1 MHRTLET
8 LGRIV
13 ASSSNLATY
22 SESTS
27 KILALGS
34 AVALG
39 RLFHGYEKE
48 QESGA
53 AVVLD
58 AKLFSL
64 AVCQLSVCLDSV
76 LAESGPNTERS
87 SSTLPSS
94 AIAPPVAIPPPV
106 LQTYRLN
113 DPLII
118 TRKYPTAMT
127 GAAVRPVFFLIRLEF
142 DLISIRSFFRSV

>member
-8 LGRIV
+8 LGRVVV
-13 ASSSNLATY
+13 ASVSNLATY
-22 SESTS
+22 SESKS

-39 RLFHGYEKE
+39 HFFKGYEKE

-64 AVCQLSVCLDSV
+64 AVCQLSACLDTV
-76 LAESGPNTERS
+76 LAENSPTIQRRS
-87 SSTLPSS
+87 ASTLPSS
-94 AIAPPVAIPPPV
+94 AIAPPVAIHSSVP
-106 LQTYRLN
+106 QTYRLI
-113 DPLII
+113 LIHSLSL
-118 TRKYPTAMT
+118 AN
-127 GAAVRPVFFLIRLEF
+127 
-142 DLISIRSFFRSV
+142 ISQQ